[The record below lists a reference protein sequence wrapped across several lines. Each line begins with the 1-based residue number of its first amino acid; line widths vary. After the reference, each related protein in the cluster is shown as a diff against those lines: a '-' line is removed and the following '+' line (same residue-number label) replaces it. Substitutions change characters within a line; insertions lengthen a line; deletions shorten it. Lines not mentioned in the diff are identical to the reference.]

1 MVRAVAG
8 GIVEHVEVGGG
19 GKELLVVGRH
29 RHRRLRF
36 SFRLV
41 DDEPLGVTDEWIEV
55 KLEGKPDAPGGRE
68 ETEELHDRG
77 GRERELHDG

>member
-41 DDEPLGVTDEWIEV
+41 DDEPLGVTDEWIEA
-55 KLEGKPDAPGGRE
+55 KLEGKPDALGGGE

-77 GRERELHDG
+77 GRERELQRI